1 MRTEKDLWLLALGVF
16 GITTTEFGVIG
27 VLPDIAMA
35 FHVTIDKAGWLLS
48 AFALIVAFFGPFM
61 MMLFSKINRKT
72 LLLFSLLIF
81 AVANVLSAFATSFY
95 HLLIIRMLPAFFH
108 PVYWSIALSVAINT
122 GDKQN
127 TSKAVSI
134 IFSGLTIATVLG
146 VPLATFIS
154 AMLNWQ
160 GAFLITAFI
169 NVLALI
175 GIKIWLPPVTAGSPK
190 VTGPQTNIFRNSLLW
205 TNLPL
210 AFFIITAM
218 YSTYGYM
225 ADFLKQVSHMQG
237 GTISIMLLLF
247 GLVGIGGNYLAGRY
261 MSRQPYL
268 TTLLFLLLL
277 SGVHLLLYWL
287 GGSFMPMVLLVVI
300 WGLVH
305 AGGFLI
311 SNIQVTSSAPQA
323 SELINS
329 VFTSC
334 GNLAVTAGA
343 LLGGHWIAGYGIAN
357 VVWSTVG
364 CLTIAI
370 LILLF
375 KRIKY
380 QRPGL

>member
-1 MRTEKDLWLLALGVF
+1 MHSDKNLWLLALGVF

-27 VLPDIAMA
+27 VLPDIAAA

-61 MMLFSKINRKT
+61 MMLFSTINRKS

-81 AVANVLSAFATSFY
+81 AVANVFSAFAVNFY
-95 HLLIIRMLPAFFH
+95 QLLIIRMLPAFFH

-122 GDKQN
+122 SDKQH

-160 GAFLITAFI
+160 GAFLVTAFI

-175 GIKIWLPPVTAGSPK
+175 GVKVWLPPVASDSPA
-190 VTGPQTNIFRNSLLW
+190 VAGPQANIFRNSLLW
-205 TNLPL
+205 TNLLL

-225 ADFLKQVSHMQG
+225 ADFLKQVSHMNG
-237 GTISIMLLLF
+237 STISMMLLLF

-261 MSRQPYL
+261 MSRQPYT
-268 TTLLFLLLL
+268 TTLIFLLLL
-277 SGVHLLLYWL
+277 SVVHMLLYWL
-287 GGSFMPMVLLVVI
+287 GGTFMPMILLIAI
-300 WGLVH
+300 WGLIH

-311 SNIQVTSSAPQA
+311 SNILVTSSAPQA

-334 GNLAVTAGA
+334 GNFAVTAGA

-357 VVWSTVG
+357 VTWSSVG

-370 LILLF
+370 LLLLF

-380 QRPGL
+380 SSPGL